1 MVWGSVFFE
10 TCNCSND
17 HDAVGFQGKNIFS
30 LIILFF
36 ISFKEIN
43 LIFFFNLFKNF
54 IFISFFSRFSNLF
67 RLIF

>member
-43 LIFFFNLFKNF
+43 LIILFF
-54 IFISFFSRFSNLF
+54 
-67 RLIF
+67 

>member
-17 HDAVGFQGKNIFS
+17 HDAVGFLGKNIFS

-43 LIFFFNLFKNF
+43 LIILFLFHFFQDF
-54 IFISFFSRFSNLF
+54 
-67 RLIF
+67 LIYLD

>member
-17 HDAVGFQGKNIFS
+17 HDAVGFRGKNIFS

-43 LIFFFNLFKNF
+43 LIILFLFHFFQDF
-54 IFISFFSRFSNLF
+54 
-67 RLIF
+67 LIYLD

>member
-17 HDAVGFQGKNIFS
+17 HDAVGFLGKNIFS

-43 LIFFFNLFKNF
+43 LIILFF
-54 IFISFFSRFSNLF
+54 
-67 RLIF
+67 

>member
-43 LIFFFNLFKNF
+43 LIILFLFHFFQDF
-54 IFISFFSRFSNLF
+54 
-67 RLIF
+67 LIYLD